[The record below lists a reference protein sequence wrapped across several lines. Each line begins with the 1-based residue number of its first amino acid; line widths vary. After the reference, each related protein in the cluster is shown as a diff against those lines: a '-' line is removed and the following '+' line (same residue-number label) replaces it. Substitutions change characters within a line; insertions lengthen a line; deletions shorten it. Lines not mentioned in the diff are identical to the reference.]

1 MRMKKKRPTAERY
14 VRLTHRMM
22 QTKAW
27 QTLDGNAR
35 AIYVELVMLYRGGNN
50 GSLGLSAR
58 QAAQAIHASKD
69 TAARALVQLQDRGFI
84 VATTKGRFDRQRR
97 ATRWRLTEYR
107 CDLTSQP
114 ASREFE
120 VWVTADIV
128 PLRPRGESAERG
140 IDG

>member
-1 MRMKKKRPTAERY
+1 MRMKKKSPTTERY

-22 QTKAW
+22 QTHAW
-27 QTLDGNAR
+27 QSLDGNAR
-35 AIYVELVMLYRGGNN
+35 AIYVELATLYRGSNN
-50 GSLGLSAR
+50 GSIGLSAR
-58 QAAQAIHASKD
+58 QAARAIRVSKN
-69 TAARALVQLQDRGFI
+69 TAARAMILLQDRGFI
-84 VATTKGRFDRQRR
+84 VATTKGRFDRQRH

-120 VWVTADIV
+120 VWVTADII
-128 PLRPRGESAERG
+128 PIRLRGESAKRG